1 MKAIRVHKPG
11 DAAQLVLDEVDEPAV
26 AANQVLVEVEAAGVN
41 FIDIYHRTGL
51 YDVGLPFI
59 PGVEGSGRI
68 AQVGPSAGDW
78 KIGDR
83 VAWASGLG
91 SYAEK
96 ASLRVEDIVA
106 VPDDISGEVAAA
118 TVLQGLTAHYL
129 ARDTFPIGP
138 GHSCL
143 VHAGAGGVGLLLT
156 QIAKILG
163 ASVTTTVGTEAK
175 AELSRS
181 AGADHVVLY
190 REVDFAKAIED
201 LLGPKPFDV
210 VYDGVGASTF
220 MGSLDLLKPRGM
232 MVSFGNASGPVPEI
246 APLLLAGKGSLFL
259 TRPTLRDY
267 TASPQELRQRTDE
280 IFSWLSGGQLTVE
293 ISDVFDLA
301 EAGDAHRALEG
312 RRTAGKVL
320 LRP

>member
-41 FIDIYHRTGL
+41 YIDIYHRTGL

-78 KIGDR
+78 RIGDR

-96 ASLRVEDIVA
+96 ASLSVEDIVA

-118 TVLQGLTAHYL
+118 AVMQGLTAHYL

>member
-1 MKAIRVHKPG
+1 MKAIRVHQHG
-11 DAAQLVLDEVDEPAV
+11 DASQLVLDDV
-26 AANQVLVEVEAAGVN
+26 ADPQPGPGQVLVEIGAAGVN
-41 FIDIYHRTGL
+41 FIDVYHRTGL
-51 YDVGLPFI
+51 YDLGLPFT

-68 AQVGPSAGDW
+68 SAVDASVQDW

-83 VAWASGLG
+83 VAWASGAG

-96 ASLRVEDIVA
+96 AVRAVNDIVA
-106 VPDDISGEVAAA
+106 VPDDISGDVAAA
-118 TVLQGLTAHYL
+118 TMLQGLTAHYL
-129 ARDTFPIGP
+129 ARDTFPIGS

-143 VHAGAGGVGLLLT
+143 IHAGAGGVGLLLT
-156 QIAKILG
+156 QIAKLSG
-163 ASVTTTVGTEAK
+163 ATVTTTVGTAAK

-190 REVDFAKAIED
+190 REVDFKEAAED
-201 LLGPKPFDV
+201 LLGVKPFHV
-210 VYDGVGASTF
+210 VFDGVGASTF

-246 APLLLAGKGSLFL
+246 PPLLLAGKGSLFL

-267 TASPQELRQRTDE
+267 TASPEELRRRTDE
-280 IFSWLSGGQLTVE
+280 IFSWVSSGQLTTEV
-293 ISDVFDLA
+293 SAVFDLA
-301 EAGDAHRALEG
+301 EAAEAHRALEG
-312 RRTAGKVL
+312 RRTTGKVL

>member
-1 MKAIRVHKPG
+1 MKAIRVHKSG

-78 KIGDR
+78 RIGDR

-96 ASLRVEDIVA
+96 ASLSVEDIVA

-118 TVLQGLTAHYL
+118 AVMQGLTAHYL

>member
-129 ARDTFPIGP
+129 ARDTFPIRP